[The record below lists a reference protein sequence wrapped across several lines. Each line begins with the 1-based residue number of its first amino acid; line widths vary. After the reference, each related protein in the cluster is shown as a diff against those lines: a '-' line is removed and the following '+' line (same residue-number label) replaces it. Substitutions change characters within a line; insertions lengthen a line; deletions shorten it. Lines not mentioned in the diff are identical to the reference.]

1 MITTLKSLQNKFVN
15 DPIFARQFITDANL
29 ETQFSN
35 FLACGD
41 ELTDAAKKARQQ
53 AIEGIGSNLLSM
65 YYRALQSF
73 LEEPVHKRYPLYVR
87 VPFSEDTFDINTET
101 RTIKIPKDFST
112 NGVGVVGDH
121 LAEFLWFK
129 VDRFYDM
136 VDLMYCDIN
145 ITWRNTAVGSSNS
158 FSSSNTYDSA
168 PYAKY
173 CDNEHVYFGWYITET
188 ASVSAGTIEFAI
200 RFSKTAK
207 IKEDDPQEKT
217 VFSLYTQPAKI
228 TIKSG
233 LVLTSVPISDN
244 KYDDIVRYRPIFSE
258 IINYLDASEPIL
270 VENLDGESYD
280 VEEELENGTKVKV
293 FTVTAYSPDNAGLD
307 LDEEEEDW
315 VEITDDLS
323 EEGRKATITFSW
335 YWNNNIIDTTA
346 SVIQE
351 AFNNGDIVLQDGQT
365 PYIQIKN
372 YRKGQLYKTVLTT
385 GVPGSYKLYVGN
397 KIIDPTNENFNGI
410 RYVQTMSPRLEEAT
424 QVQLLDTPMIKPYYY
439 IGDTTVG
446 NTPEKISFGIDF
458 DTINGL
464 ATYTWYKDV
473 GSGFSV
479 IRSEELTADTDV
491 GFIPTNESDFGPGH
505 YYAKVQNYK
514 NNMLTTATTSEFSV
528 INPPRALTDELVHLD
543 PDLESPNT
551 KFTINI
557 TDAPVDC
564 KYRYRAIL
572 QKAGNPSVIKLFESI
587 TDKTGMV
594 IDLTQYSNLEPG
606 QYFLTV
612 YAGEITCPGV
622 AGYERYAMDER
633 RHIIEGSDS
642 KQAVI
647 S

>member
-15 DPIFARQFITDANL
+15 DPIFARQFITDAGL
-29 ETQFSN
+29 ETQFSK
-35 FLACGD
+35 FLNCGD
-41 ELTDAAKKARQQ
+41 ELTSAAINARRQ
-53 AIEGIGSNLLSM
+53 AIEGIGANLLSM

-87 VPFSEDTFDINTET
+87 VPFSEDTFKINTET
-101 RTIKIPKDFST
+101 RVITIPKEFSS

-121 LAEFLWFK
+121 LAEFLWFE

-145 ITWRNTAVGSSNS
+145 ITWRNTASNS
-158 FSSSNTYDSA
+158 SAFSANNTYDAA

-173 CDNEHVYFGWYITET
+173 CDNEKVYFGWYITET
-188 ASVSAGTIEFAI
+188 ASVAAGTIEFAI

-207 IKEDDPQEKT
+207 IREDDLQEKT

-233 LVLTSVPISDN
+233 LVLTTVPISDN

-270 VENLDGESYD
+270 IESLDGESYD
-280 VEEELENGTKVKV
+280 VEEELQNGTKVKV

-307 LDEEEEDW
+307 LDEDEDEW
-315 VEITDDLS
+315 VEINEDLS
-323 EEGRKATITFSW
+323 DEGRKATITFNW
-335 YWNNNIIDTTA
+335 YWNNKIIDATA
-346 SVIQE
+346 SAIQE
-351 AFNNGDIVLQDGQT
+351 AYDEGRLILQDGQE
-365 PYIQIKN
+365 PYIDIKN

-397 KIIDPTNENFNGI
+397 KIIDPENENYNGI

-424 QVQLLDTPMIKPYYY
+424 QVELLSTPSLKPYYY
-439 IGDTTVG
+439 IGDTTAANV
-446 NTPEKISFGIDF
+446 PEKITFGINF
-458 DTINGL
+458 ETVNGE
-464 ATYTWYKDV
+464 ATYAWYKDV
-473 GSGFSV
+473 GMGYSK
-479 IRSEELTADTDV
+479 IREDDLTEETDV
-491 GFIPTNESDFGPGH
+491 GFTPDNESEFGPGH
-505 YYAKVQNYK
+505 YYAKVENYK
-514 NNMLTTATTSEFSV
+514 NNMLTVATTDEFQV
-528 INPPRALTDELVHLD
+528 LNPPRALTDELVHLD
-543 PDLESPNT
+543 PDLENPNT

-557 TDAPVDC
+557 DNAPIDC

-572 QKAGNPSVIKLFESI
+572 QKAGDPTVIKLFDSI
-587 TDKTGMV
+587 TERAGMIV
-594 IDLTQYSNLEPG
+594 DLAAYPSLAPG

-622 AGYERYAMDER
+622 QGYERYAMDSNR
-633 RHIIEGSDS
+633 RIIEGSDS
-642 KQAVI
+642 KQAII